1 MSINTTNPYS
11 AAGIPIETP
20 AERKRREDIKYG
32 RDIRQALEAP
42 VNDDW
47 EDIQQFLGPAFC
59 PGCE

>member
-1 MSINTTNPYS
+1 MSIKTTNPYS
-11 AAGIPIETP
+11 STGTRIESTN
-20 AERKRREDIKYG
+20 ERKQREDIKYG